1 MAIQRNV
8 TQQND
13 VVLTRIRHTS
23 GILAS
28 GGIPWLSHVLLS
40 QGFNPNRGVL
50 VRMASALEQEGDSY
64 GFIWLTS
71 SGQFWEIEAMVSRE
85 SGELIEI
92 ESLRGVT
99 AEVVVSPHVPGTG
112 KSFGFLAMQVL
123 NEVLGG

>member
-13 VVLTRIRHTS
+13 VVLTQIRHTS

-50 VRMASALEQEGDSY
+50 VRMASALEQEADSY

-92 ESLRGVT
+92 KSLRDVT
-99 AEVVVSPHVPGTG
+99 AEVVVSSRVPGTG